1 MKKIKIM
8 KNKDGKY
15 LKVCGFDLCGKD
27 FFGRLNRDYCAPKC
41 KQGQN
46 NRKTRLVKIAAKG
59 ADLKINK
66 ANRIIMGLFK
76 PDKDGKFII
85 NWVDLVL
92 KEFPFDLPTITIKD
106 DRYNGSMFGFGSY
119 CFYQKEENFIFYEI

>member
-1 MKKIKIM
+1 M

-41 KQGQN
+41 KKLQN
-46 NRKTRLVKIAAKG
+46 NGKTKLVNQEAKG
-59 ADLKINK
+59 SDLKIRK
-66 ANRIIMGLFK
+66 AIRILIDIFK

-85 NWVDLVL
+85 NWVDLDS
-92 KEFPFDLPTITIKD
+92 KSFPFDLPTIKIKD
-106 DRYNGSMFGFGSY
+106 DRYNGTMSGVGSY
-119 CFYQKEENFIFYEI
+119 CFYREEENFIFYKI

>member
-1 MKKIKIM
+1 M

-15 LKVCGFDLCGKD
+15 LKVWGFDLCGKD
-27 FFGRLNRDYCAPKC
+27 FFGRSNRDYCAPKW

-85 NWVDLVL
+85 NWVDLDS
-92 KEFPFDLPTITIKD
+92 KSFPFDLPTIKIKD
-106 DRYNGSMFGFGSY
+106 DRYDGTMSGVGSY
-119 CFYQKEENFIFYEI
+119 SFYREEENFIFYKN